1 MFKKKKEIIKDT
13 IEDMRLN
20 QLRVQIADISYNM
33 YKTIEDIIVK
43 QGVINLY
50 LDGADKDKAIK
61 DYRFKQRQLL
71 ALIGEYDDLRN
82 QIDNYMKKTKE
93 KRKTTLDYK
102 LHVTSH
108 ERIEQIY
115 KATKGM

>member
-1 MFKKKKEIIKDT
+1 MFKKKKEMIKDT
-13 IEDMRLN
+13 IEDMQLN
-20 QLRVQIADISYNM
+20 QLRVQIDDISHNM

-61 DYRFKQRQLL
+61 DYKFKQQQLL

-82 QIDNYMKKTKE
+82 QIDNYMKKTNE

-115 KATKGM
+115 KATKGV